1 MRRTEKEIKNRS
13 QIEDI
18 LKQARVCRLAMADDD
33 FPYIVPLNFGYRDD
47 VIYIH
52 SAQQGR
58 KIDLLKKNPN
68 VCFEVDEPGRL
79 KKARQACDWGVDF
92 KSVIGTGRAVF
103 VDDKADKIR
112 ALDIIMAQY
121 SDRSF
126 EYSEEMLAKTCIIKI
141 MIKEMTGKQSPMV

>member
-68 VCFEVDEPGRL
+68 VCFEVDELSRL
-79 KKARQACDWGVDF
+79 KKAKQACDWGVEY
-92 KSVIGTGRAVF
+92 KSVIGTGRACF
-103 VDDKADKIR
+103 VDNKADKIR

-126 EYSEEMLAKTCIIKI
+126 EYTDEALAKTCIIKI